1 MKIIKYIK
9 FLILFTCLMYGWNNV
24 EAQNNTK
31 PSVSLP
37 NGFEVNSYTGNLFHS
52 RTDFKIPGK
61 GLQIDVSFSYNV
73 SKRSK
78 DWGMG
83 KGWTFSYN
91 MAYAND
97 SLGIRIERMD
107 GRRDLF
113 RQIGS
118 NFIAP
123 PGVFD
128 TLVQYQTGKFYLKTP
143 QNITYYFENSTHKR
157 LTKIVDLNSNQITLS
172 YTDSLINTLVDN
184 AGHTLNF
191 TWDAGRL
198 KEINDNSCTPV
209 RKVVYNYDT
218 AGNPIKVINPLSDFV
233 LYYYDSTHKINGYVD
248 ENDRRMSFIY
258 NAGGSVSKVLSCI
271 TTHSFSYVP
280 QAFKTYVTESVN
292 GQRMVTTY
300 QFDTLGKVINK
311 KGNCCGFNSTFE
323 YDAKTNVTKKIDGK
337 GNYTL
342 YEYDGHGNI
351 TKETDMLG
359 YTIEYTYN
367 TSTNKLTSVK
377 DKNGHITTYTYN
389 SNGNITEVHKPL
401 GIVEQYTY
409 DAAGNRL
416 SFTDGNNKTTL
427 YEYNSSGYQT
437 KITNAENGITLKTY
451 DCHGN
456 MLSETDPN
464 NHITL
469 FEYNALNQLT
479 KITDALGHITLMSYD
494 KAGNL
499 KTLTNPLN
507 KITQYDY
514 DGLDRLVK
522 VTTPSGINKQIVYDE
537 QGNVI
542 KQIDGNGK
550 VTSYTYNSRKQVLSE
565 TDPLGNSI
573 QYEYDEAGNRTSIK
587 DKRNANTTF
596 EYNSIDQL
604 IKITNTIGG
613 TTTFNYDANGN
624 RIVEIDANG
633 NLKSFQYDALNR
645 LTKITDAFNKSTI
658 FTYDAANNLLT
669 EKDKR
674 GNTTTYT
681 YDNVNRKKTV
691 TNAQGGQIVFTYDA
705 NGNVLTEKDPLNHI
719 TTNTYNVINQLLSVS
734 NALNEVTT
742 YSYDAAGN
750 RISTGIANGNVI
762 TNHFDDD
769 NRITSITDA
778 LGAIQ
783 EFVYDNNGNVI
794 SHKDANNNL
803 VAYEYDAL
811 NRRAKSTDALGKSMV
826 YAFDEN
832 NNLISET
839 DRNSHAKMYTYD
851 LLNRKVSEQDANG
864 GTTIYTYDAVG
875 NQLGIKDARN
885 NSTSYSYDALNR
897 ATQESYADGTTKLFT
912 YDENGNLKTRK
923 DQNGAITT
931 YTYDVLNRM
940 TNRGYPNGTSDV
952 FGYDAA
958 GKLLTAN
965 NANATIAF
973 NYDNADR
980 ALSENM
986 NGKLTSYSY
995 NVINGVR
1002 TITYPGGRIIS
1013 EEYDDRD
1020 QLKFIKEGGN
1030 TIAGFNYD
1038 LAGRV
1043 LQKTYLNGSITN
1055 YSYNNNDWTTS
1066 LNTTPS
1072 TTNFTYTF
1080 DFEGNRLSSLK
1091 GHNTTHSEK
1100 YVFDALDR
1108 LVNYKEGTLTAGNI
1122 ASPLTQTQFNYDGV
1136 GNRTNVLKD
1145 AVTTNYTSNNT
1156 NEYTA
1161 ISSGASF
1168 TPTYDANGNTLTDG
1182 LHTYAYDYE
1191 NRLIS
1196 VDGGSTATYKY
1207 DAFGR
1212 RVQKSTSAGVIN
1224 YYYNED
1230 EIIEERNA
1238 SDITQATYVYSDQVD
1253 DILSM
1258 RRAGNDYYYHKNSLG
1273 SVVAISNSLGTVI
1286 ERYEY
1291 DAFGKPTFYNGTYT
1305 LLSASAIGN
1314 TRLFTGREYDAEI
1327 GIHYYRARHY
1337 SSTTGRFL
1345 QRDPLGYVDGMNL
1358 YAYVGNNGINWVDPY
1373 GLFEWGTFGATILE
1387 NVAITVG
1394 VVVATA
1400 VVVAI
1405 TPAAVVAAV
1414 TAAAA
1419 TAVGTAAIY
1428 GLTIAAG
1435 AYIGVGIGKDLYQA
1449 SSGKEFSWDGTGR
1462 PLCDKEIAR
1471 SAGNAVFGLGSLGLG
1486 ALSALEKDAA
1496 VVAVQGRAFH
1506 SGVGSEARAIEQ
1518 GYQTLGQTRAGQ
1530 NLQKMITEKNI
1541 PWSRAEPMWQRLST
1555 VWAKGIPDGSTVS
1568 VFLNNPRA
1576 DAIFFK
1582 TELPILQSKNVRIIY
1597 K

>member
-1 MKIIKYIK
+1 MNIIKNIK
-9 FLILFTCLMYGWNNV
+9 FLILLTCMLYGWKSL

-31 PSVSLP
+31 PAVVLP
-37 NGFEVNSYTGNLFHS
+37 NGFEVNSYTGNLFHN

-61 GLQIDVSFSYNV
+61 GLQVDVSFSYNI

-97 SLGIRIERMD
+97 SLGIRVERMD

-113 RQIGS
+113 RLIGS
-118 NFIAP
+118 AYVAP

-128 TLVQYQTGKFYLKTP
+128 TLVQYQIGKFYLKTP

-157 LTKIVDLNSNQITLS
+157 LTKVVDLNNNQITLS
-172 YTDSLINTLVDN
+172 YTDSLMNTLVDN

-198 KEINDNSCTPV
+198 KEITDNSCTPA

-218 AGNPIKVINPLSDFV
+218 AGNPIKVINPLGDFV

-271 TTHSFSYVP
+271 TTHSFSYIP

-292 GQRMVTTY
+292 GQRLVTTY

-311 KGNCCGFNSTFE
+311 QGNCCGYNATYE
-323 YDAKTNVTKKIDGK
+323 YDPKTNVTKKIDGK

-342 YEYDGHGNI
+342 YEYDAHGNI

-359 YTIEYTYN
+359 NTVEYTYN
-367 TSTNKLTSVK
+367 LANNKLTSVK
-377 DKNGHITTYTYN
+377 DKNGNITTYVYN
-389 SNGNITEVHKPL
+389 TNGNVTEVHKPL
-401 GIVEQYTY
+401 GITEQNTY

-416 SFTDGNNKTTL
+416 SFKDGNNKNTL

-464 NHITL
+464 NHTTL
-469 FEYNALNQLT
+469 FEYNSLNQLT
-479 KITDALGHITLMSYD
+479 KITDALGHITLMAYD

-499 KTLTNPLN
+499 KTVTNPLN
-507 KITQYDY
+507 KITQYEY

-522 VTTPSGINKQIVYDE
+522 VTTPLGINKQIVYDE

-542 KQIDGNGK
+542 KQIDGYGK
-550 VTSYTYNSRKQVLSE
+550 ATIYTYNSRMQVLSE
-565 TDPLGNSI
+565 TDPFGNSI

-587 DKRNANTTF
+587 DKRNANTTYEF
-596 EYNSIDQL
+596 NSIDQL
-604 IKITNTIGG
+604 TKITDASGG
-613 TTTFNYDANGN
+613 TTTYNYDANGN
-624 RIVEIDANG
+624 KIVEIDANG
-633 NLKSFQYDALNR
+633 NVKSFQYDALNR
-645 LTKITDAFNKSTI
+645 LTKITDAFNKSSI

-681 YDNVNRKKTV
+681 YDNVNRKKTS
-691 TNAQGGQIVFTYDA
+691 TNALGGQIVYAYDA

-719 TTNTYNVINQLLSVS
+719 TTYTYNAINQALSVS
-734 NALNEVTT
+734 NPLAELTT
-742 YSYDAAGN
+742 YTYDAAGN
-750 RISTGIANGNVI
+750 RITTGIANGNII

-769 NRITSITDA
+769 NRLISITDA

-794 SHKDANNNL
+794 SQKDANNNI

-811 NRRAKSTDALGKSMV
+811 NRRTKSTDALGKSIF
-826 YAFDEN
+826 YTYDSN
-832 NNLISET
+832 NNLLTET
-839 DRNSHAKMYTYD
+839 DRNAHAKTYTYD
-851 LLNRKVSEQDANG
+851 LLNRKINEQDAIG

-875 NQLGIKDARN
+875 NRLGIKDAKN

-897 ATQESYADGTTKLFT
+897 TTQESYADGTNVLFT

-923 DQNGAITT
+923 DQNGAVTT

-940 TNRGYPNGTSDV
+940 TNRAYPNGTSDV
-952 FGYDAA
+952 FSYDAS

-965 NANATIAF
+965 NANATIGY

-980 ALSENM
+980 VLSENM
-986 NGKLTSYSY
+986 NGKLTAYSY
-995 NVINGVR
+995 NITNGIR

-1020 QLKFIKEGGN
+1020 RLKFIKEAGN
-1030 TIAGFNYD
+1030 NIAGFSYD
-1038 LAGRV
+1038 LAGRL

-1055 YSYNNNDWTTS
+1055 YAYNNNDWTTS

-1072 TTNFTYTF
+1072 SANFTYTF
-1080 DFEGNRLSSLK
+1080 DFEGNRLSALK
-1091 GHNTTHSEK
+1091 SHNLTHSEK
-1100 YVFDALDR
+1100 YVYDALDR
-1108 LVNYKEGTLTAGNI
+1108 LGNYKEGTLTAGNI
-1122 ASPLTQTQFNYDGV
+1122 SSPLTQTQFNYDGV
-1136 GNRTNVLKD
+1136 GNRTSVLKD
-1145 AVTTNYTSNNT
+1145 AVTTNYTSNST

-1161 ISSGASF
+1161 ISTGTSF

-1182 LHTYAYDYE
+1182 LHTYSYDYE

-1196 VDGGSTATYKY
+1196 VDGGITATYKY

-1212 RVQKSTSAGVIN
+1212 RVQKSTSTGVIN

-1238 SDITQATYVYSDQVD
+1238 TDVTQATYVYSNQLD
-1253 DILSM
+1253 DVLSM

-1273 SVVAISNSLGTVI
+1273 SVVAISNSSGTVI
-1286 ERYEY
+1286 ESYEY

-1305 LLSASAIGN
+1305 LLSATSIGN

-1327 GIHYYRARHY
+1327 GIHYYRTRHY
-1337 SSTTGRFL
+1337 NSNTGRFL

-1358 YAYVGNNGINWVDPY
+1358 YAYVGNNSINWVDPY
-1373 GLFEWGTFGATILE
+1373 GLTWQSFGISVVKGA
-1387 NVAITVG
+1387 VVGAIG
-1394 VVVATA
+1394 A
-1400 VVVAI
+1400 VVV
-1405 TPAAVVAAV
+1405 VGVASISTV
-1414 TAAAA
+1414 
-1419 TAVGTAAIY
+1419 
-1428 GLTIAAG
+1428 AAG
-1435 AYIGVGIGKDLYQA
+1435 AIVVYGVYSLGKAGYEII
-1449 SSGKEFSWDGTGR
+1449 SGKEAYTGR
-1462 PLCDKEIAR
+1462 KLSCDERWDMGGELLGGFIGGGLVAKGLNSGFGKGAGAEEGKGGLNLFKWGAEQTTRPSGWKEGDYMLNLPDKGSPKLNWDANYGALR
-1471 SAGNAVFGLGSLGLG
+1471 REMGLGKPIYDSYRLPNGDLIPTKG
-1486 ALSALEKDAA
+1486 FLNAE
-1496 VVAVQGRAFH
+1496 RF
-1506 SGVGSEARAIEQ
+1506 
-1518 GYQTLGQTRAGQ
+1518 TLGTRGWTYSPSQGAW
-1530 NLQKMITEKNI
+1530 L
-1541 PWSRAEPMWQRLST
+1541 PP
-1555 VWAKGIPDGSTVS
+1555 AK
-1568 VFLNNPRA
+1568 
-1576 DAIFFK
+1576 
-1582 TELPILQSKNVRIIY
+1582 
-1597 K
+1597 